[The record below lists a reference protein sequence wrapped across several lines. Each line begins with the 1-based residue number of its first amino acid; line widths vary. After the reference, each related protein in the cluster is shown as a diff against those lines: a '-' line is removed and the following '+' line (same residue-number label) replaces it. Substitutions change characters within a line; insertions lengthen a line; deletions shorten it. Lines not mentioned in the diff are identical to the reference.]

1 MIDKKE
7 IEKRYDTI
15 DILLKEFILKEDL
28 ANLLFEVYDLERL
41 SGRIAFGNANAK
53 DLLQL
58 KSSLKV
64 LPEISSLLTQI
75 KFYKNFQ
82 PLDDLYE
89 LLEKSIYENPP
100 ISIKEGYLIKDGY
113 NAELDELKS
122 LRKGG
127 KDFVARFEEEEKE
140 RTGIKNLKVGYNRV
154 FGYYIE
160 VSKGNTNLVKE
171 EYGYETLYLDI
182 STVDSDGQSKIVDLD
197 KDFFEENYGATPTVL
212 LVKDNKIVDSH
223 VGYSEYD
230 DYAKFLEKNGFSK
243 K

>member
-1 MIDKKE
+1 MKE
-7 IEKRYDTI
+7 
-15 DILLKEFILKEDL
+15 LS
-28 ANLLFEVYDLERL
+28 EVYDLERL

-140 RTGIKNLKVGYNRV
+140 RRPQ
-154 FGYYIE
+154 
-160 VSKGNTNLVKE
+160 LVR
-171 EYGYETLYLDI
+171 
-182 STVDSDGQSKIVDLD
+182 
-197 KDFFEENYGATPTVL
+197 KDFQQAFQRNL
-212 LVKDNKIVDSH
+212 LGRRYEVIM
-223 VGYSEYD
+223 
-230 DYAKFLEKNGFSK
+230 
-243 K
+243 